1 MDINIQKNIMPHT
14 VANKWIQTSFGR
26 AFLVTLFFVTFASC
40 LFWLDFFRSYNAEVT
55 VAILPQSNVVQS
67 SEVASTLKEI
77 TRTLSF
83 YNRLIAD
90 NNFID
95 DDFDGYTSDVRKQK
109 WQETVFV
116 THETGSGILVIH
128 ARGNTAEKAKNI
140 ASGTV
145 KTLFS
150 VASLYYDVKTDV
162 DMRNIDGP
170 IVTYTLD
177 SVWIY
182 LGVSIFSSVLLT
194 SVFFFVLFLLSGQA
208 GKNKKE
214 LFEKQSSLQDA
225 SLDEYHIRRAY
236 PEFDAT
242 TDQDIFIDPKKFIPE
257 KPFVLPFE
265 ETVWKEEFLESFL
278 KEKTEENIQKEATS
292 QEETVPVSQNIN
304 ERNLPVADEDSLPFT
319 FETVAE
325 EEEKTETV
333 ISHEEVSKDESVLP
347 EQETKAETFEPSEP
361 TQEEYR
367 RRLNALLAHIEK

>member
-1 MDINIQKNIMPHT
+1 MPHT

-26 AFLVTLFFVTFASC
+26 AFLVALFFVTFASF

-128 ARGNTAEKAKNI
+128 AKGNTAEKAKNI
-140 ASGTV
+140 ALGTV

-170 IVTYTLD
+170 IVNYTLD

-182 LGVSIFSSVLLT
+182 FGVSIFSSVLLT
-194 SVFFFVLFLLSGQA
+194 SVFFFVLFLPSGQA

-257 KPFVLPFE
+257 KPFALPFE
-265 ETVWKEEFLESFL
+265 DTVWKEEFLENFL
-278 KEKTEENIQKEATS
+278 KEKTEENIQKEEVFK
-292 QEETVPVSQNIN
+292 EEKGPVSQTIN

-319 FETVAE
+319 FETVSEE
-325 EEEKTETV
+325 EEEKTETLLPV
-333 ISHEEVSKDESVLP
+333 EKISEDVVLP
-347 EQETKAETFEPSEP
+347 EEEVKSNTFEPSEP